1 MDRQSNVMRFQ
12 EGIRTRHPPPEASI
26 EPAPSDTPSD
36 AGTHLAVMVDLSP
49 PLPHRSREIRVIAA
63 ETYWTT
69 RGSVVARLRRAL
81 AEANRYLARANAN
94 SRPDQKTSGSITC
107 VALFEDEMFIGQV
120 GPGHALLY
128 QPKNGLEIFPQ
139 DDEPLLPLGATVP
152 PVIHIGYAD
161 VVSESTLLLTT
172 TDIVESIGRRQWIAD
187 LSQDAFTQVMGGLS
201 DRMESQGQTGSL
213 VLFRYTATAAAEASP
228 NRRKFPLPRFRSTDA
243 QPEQPQPTPR
253 DEKPTSPREV
263 SDVAQS
269 EQSEPTPQPTDRVEP
284 EEESRPRPRLQ
295 IPNLRLPNVRLPQ
308 INLPKLRPGA
318 KKKAGTERAWKL
330 PDVNLKPALKTLLP
344 GKVEGAV
351 RRRRR
356 RVPEEKST
364 VMAGLTV
371 GFLLIILLIT
381 VTTYFQ
387 PREDALLQ
395 QADDVWQ
402 TALET
407 QDIADWKRLAR
418 ISDQILALDPQSN
431 EAQMLRDTAQKAI
444 EASENATILNAT
456 PIMELGT
463 SPSPR
468 RIVVAQSWVYV
479 LNPATDEVR
488 GLPLKADGIVP
499 GTDAPTPILK
509 AGQTLPGTGESV
521 GSLVDIAWME
531 PGPGYPDGAVF
542 IYSTDGYL
550 YIYEPHIGP
559 SNIDRQ
565 KLAGAIEP
573 RATTLVETYG
583 EQFYALDRQ
592 ANQVW
597 KYTPLNGVYDGE
609 PRPYF
614 AEETAPQLQTA
625 LAMELDG
632 RLYLLLGDGIIH
644 TYFRGTEDT
653 SFPLDETSVDDFHPT
668 VMTVDT
674 TSDEGLIYLG
684 DPKQNML
691 LALNKRG
698 QYQYQFRIANNA
710 LEKLEALAISRTPDV
725 LYFVAVNR
733 LHAAP
738 LPAAVTPQ

>member
-1 MDRQSNVMRFQ
+1 MERQSNVIRFQ
-12 EGIRTRHPPPEASI
+12 EGIRTRHPPPEANI
-26 EPAPSDTPSD
+26 EPLPPDTPTD

-69 RGSVVARLRRAL
+69 NGSVVARLRRAL

-94 SRPDQKTSGSITC
+94 SSPDQKTSGSITC
-107 VALFEDEMFIGQV
+107 VAFFDDEMFIGQV
-120 GPGHALLY
+120 GPGHAILY
-128 QPKNGLEIFPQ
+128 QAKDGFETFPQ
-139 DDEPLLPLGATVP
+139 DDEPLLPLGAAVP

-161 VVSESTLLLTT
+161 VASESTLLLTT
-172 TDIVESIGRRQWIAD
+172 TEIAESMDRRQWMTD
-187 LSQDAFTQVMGGLS
+187 LSSGNFMQVIGGLS
-201 DRMESQGQTGSL
+201 DRLVERGQTGSI
-213 VLFRYTATAAAEASP
+213 VLFRYTKTKTTETSAS
-228 NRRKFPLPRFRSTDA
+228 RRRFPLPRRRGPGEQL
-243 QPEQPQPTPR
+243 QPEAVGEGQ
-253 DEKPTSPREV
+253 SPPHDV
-263 SDVAQS
+263 SDSVRSSQG
-269 EQSEPTPQPTDRVEP
+269 EGTEPKPSSTERVWT
-284 EEESRPRPRLQ
+284 EEETSSQPRLRFPK
-295 IPNLRLPNVRLPQ
+295 IRLPKVRLPQ
-308 INLPKLRPGA
+308 IQLPKWRS
-318 KKKAGTERAWKL
+318 KADAEGGRTRKL
-330 PDVNLKPALKTLLP
+330 PRINLKPAFKTLLP
-344 GKVEGAV
+344 GKVEGSI

-356 RVPEEKST
+356 RVPEERST
-364 VMAGLTV
+364 VMAGLTI

-387 PREDALLQ
+387 PREDALLE
-395 QADDVWQ
+395 QADGIWQ

-407 QDIADWKRLAR
+407 QDVGDWKRLAR
-418 ISDQILALDPQSN
+418 ISDQILALDPQN
-431 EAQMLRDTAQKAI
+431 PQAQMLRDTAQKAI
-444 EASENATILNAT
+444 EATENATILNAT

-468 RIVVAQSWVYV
+468 RLVVAQSWIYV

-488 GLPLKADGIVP
+488 GLSLKADGIVP
-499 GTDAPTPILK
+499 GTDAPTPILR
-509 AGQTLPGTGESV
+509 AGQTLPGTTESV
-521 GSLVDIAWME
+521 GSLVDIAWMA
-531 PGPGYPDGAVF
+531 PGPGYPDGAIF

-559 SNIDRQ
+559 GNIDRQ
-565 KLAGAIEP
+565 RLTGAIEP

-597 KYTPLNGVYDGE
+597 KYTPVNGVYDGE

-632 RLYLLLGDGIIH
+632 RLYLLLGDGVLH

-653 SFPLDETSVDDFHPT
+653 SFTFDDVPVDDFHPT

-684 DPKQNML
+684 DPRLKML
-691 LALNKRG
+691 VALNKRG
-698 QYQYQFRIANNA
+698 QYQNQFRIANDA
-710 LEKLEALAISRTPDV
+710 LEKLEALAISRNPDV
-725 LYFVAVNR
+725 LYFVAANR